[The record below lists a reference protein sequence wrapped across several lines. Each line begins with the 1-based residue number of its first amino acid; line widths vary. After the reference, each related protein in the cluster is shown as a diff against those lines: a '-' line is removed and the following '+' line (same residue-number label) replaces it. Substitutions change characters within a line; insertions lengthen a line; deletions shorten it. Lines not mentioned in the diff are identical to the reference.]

1 MCLSDSPS
9 QYLTSSR
16 RAPHCPPTTPHR
28 TPPCAPPRPPCDGR
42 RREALGA
49 VAQHGDPRHG
59 NAGTDRPW
67 CGNSGVVAVRILWH
81 GGPDECSEADGT
93 VGRWCG
99 CAGHRGE
106 DGVAA
111 WRRLAAS
118 IGTATR
124 RRHGGE
130 IVGFVSPPM
139 RRFSIRYTTGN
150 LLQVITKVH
159 NGEKWTI
166 TINMVAHSY
175 TEECLLCL
183 D

>member
-1 MCLSDSPS
+1 MDGGGRPS
-9 QYLTSSR
+9 ARWPST
-16 RAPHCPPTTPHR
+16 ATPGTATLAR
-28 TPPCAPPRPPCDGR
+28 TDP
-42 RREALGA
+42 GA
-49 VAQHGDPRHG
+49 ATPAWWRFGSCGTAAQ
-59 NAGTDRPW
+59 T
-67 CGNSGVVAVRILWH
+67 
-81 GGPDECSEADGT
+81 SEADGT

-159 NGEKWTI
+159 NGEKGCSSCWI
-166 TINMVAHSY
+166 ISLEYLQKGHAHQFG
-175 TEECLLCL
+175 
-183 D
+183 